1 MKKCAV
7 IMAGGTGER
16 FWPKSRKDL
25 PKQFLAL
32 SDDDETMIQKT
43 IKRIAG
49 FVSYDDI
56 YVVTNL
62 EYKDIVE
69 QQLPMLASENI
80 LSEPCAKNTA
90 PCIAYAA
97 AAILNKYDDAVM
109 VVLPSD
115 HLIRYDAMFLDTIT
129 QAAMVAEDDDCL
141 VTVGI
146 VPTYPETG
154 YGYIKFRPNPENSSR
169 FVYTVDEFVEK
180 PSLDEAKEFI
190 NSGKYLWNSGMF
202 IWKASVIVEKIKAML
217 PELFAFFEEIKK
229 NIHAENSKS
238 SIEQC
243 YARIGCI
250 SIDYGILEHSDKIY
264 TIPGNFGWDD
274 VGSWL
279 AMERINRTNEQGN
292 IEMGDIVTVDTTNS
306 IIFGNKRLI
315 AAVGLSDTI
324 IVDTDDAILVCDK
337 NSTQNIKKVINR
349 LRETKRTELL

>member
-16 FWPKSRKDL
+16 FWPKSRRDL
-25 PKQFLAL
+25 PKQFLRL
-32 SDDDETMIQKT
+32 SGDDETMIQKT
-43 IKRIAG
+43 VRRIAG
-49 FVSYDDI
+49 FLAYDDVF
-56 YVVTNL
+56 VVTNS
-62 EYKDIVE
+62 EYKDIAA
-69 QQLPMLASENI
+69 QQLPMLSPDNI

-129 QAAMVAEDDDCL
+129 QAAQVAEEDDCL

-154 YGYIKFRPNPENSSR
+154 YGYIKFRPTEEKSAR
-169 FVYTVDEFVEK
+169 FVYTVDKFVEK
-180 PSLDEAKEFI
+180 PSLDGAKEFI

-202 IWKASVIVEKIKAML
+202 VWKASVIVEKFKTIL
-217 PELFAFFEEIKK
+217 PELYVFFEEIKK
-229 NIHAENSKS
+229 GIGAGNLKS
-238 SIEQC
+238 VIGQC
-243 YARIGCI
+243 YERTESI
-250 SIDYGILEHSDKIY
+250 SIDFGILEHTDKIF

-279 AMERINRTNEQGN
+279 AVERINRTNDHGN
-292 IEMGDIVTVDTTNS
+292 IEMGDIIAVDTTNS

-315 AAVGLSDTI
+315 ASVGISDTI
-324 IVDTDDAILVCDK
+324 IVDTDDAILVCSK
-337 NSTQNIKKVINR
+337 NSTQDIKKVLSR
-349 LRETKRTELL
+349 LKESGRTE